1 MEEPTAQPLPLPAT
15 TSKQASGPRRGQM
28 QGIGAA
34 DGHRDLQGSDNAAD
48 VRVTSSLEA
57 AGIEPE
63 RRNPANYLMAN
74 DFRRKCLE
82 SRDLPPPFEC
92 PGVPSSPLESTPV
105 VETFWRRGEV
115 GGFGLL

>member
-1 MEEPTAQPLPLPAT
+1 MRYMHLSPAAFEARE
-15 TSKQASGPRRGQM
+15 ASP
-28 QGIGAA
+28 AFKA
-34 DGHRDLQGSDNAAD
+34 
-48 VRVTSSLEA
+48 VEA

-63 RRNPANYLMAN
+63 RRDPANYLMAN

-105 VETFWRRGEV
+105 VETFWRRAGSN
-115 GGFGLL
+115 